1 VTEHEKRGITMTE
14 HEKILEAKI
23 ERLSILLAETE
34 DTLDR
39 TLLRLVEVT
48 AERDVLKRR
57 LAAGETA

>member
-1 VTEHEKRGITMTE
+1 MTE